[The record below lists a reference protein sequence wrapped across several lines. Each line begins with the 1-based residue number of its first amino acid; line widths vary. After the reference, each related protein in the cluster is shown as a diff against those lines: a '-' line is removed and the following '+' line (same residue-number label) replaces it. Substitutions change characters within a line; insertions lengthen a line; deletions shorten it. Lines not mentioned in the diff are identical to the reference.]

1 MKRNT
6 ILLLLLLCGCN
17 DNKIQESI
25 LKSYNVEQAY
35 DTEPINICIDSIS
48 NDVSLIHLETSDDIL
63 IQQII
68 KIYLYHDLLFV
79 LHVDRCSVFD
89 MNGKYLYDIGKS
101 GNGPGEYL
109 GLPILFFSEN
119 YVYVFSRMD
128 CAAYCYTID
137 GKFIFDYKFS
147 KCFDCIRN
155 IKDDIFAGY
164 IPVDYG
170 DYINRLLFFN
180 MEGDIIDSVQYN
192 KTFLEGDGDRGGYFF
207 DDGNMFVYNSNIYL
221 KEGYYDTIFS
231 IRDDFKLK
239 PEYIIS
245 TGKYS
250 VNYDDRRL
258 DLDKYQKGKKARVC
272 FESDHYI
279 IVSVFSPV
287 KSYIIIDKKTDKVE
301 HVLLT
306 YNEEIAELFED
317 DGIVVN
323 VKDSKPIYKNVPS
336 YFHIRGVSEDGKIAL
351 GYEILKKSPEE
362 NPVIVMVR
370 IN

>member
-1 MKRNT
+1 
-6 ILLLLLLCGCN
+6 LLLCSCN
-17 DNKIQESI
+17 DIKIQDSI
-25 LKSYNVEQAY
+25 LKSYNIEQAY
-35 DTEPINICIDSIS
+35 GTEPIGLCLDSIS
-48 NDVSLIHLETSDDIL
+48 SDISLIHLETSDDIL

-137 GKFIFDYKFS
+137 GKFIFDYKFP
-147 KCFDCIRN
+147 KHFDCIRN

-180 MEGDIIDSVQYN
+180 MEGNIIDSTQYN
-192 KTFLEGDGDRGGYFF
+192 KIFPEGESGGYFF
-207 DDGNMFVYNSNIYL
+207 DDGNMFVYNNKICI

-231 IRDDFKLK
+231 IRNDFKLI
-239 PEYIIS
+239 PEYIIT

-258 DLDKYQKGKKARVC
+258 DIDKYQKGKRAFVY

-279 IVSVFSPV
+279 IVNVFSPV
-287 KSYIIIDKKTDKVE
+287 KSYIMIDKKTDKVE

-306 YNEEIAELFED
+306 YNEEMAELFED

-323 VKDSKPIYKNVPS
+323 MIDFKPTYKNVPS

-362 NPVIVMVR
+362 NPVIVMAR